1 MKKLTDSQVK
11 AATAPDKPIKLF
23 DADGL
28 YLYVAPSGRKTWR
41 LKYKTRAGKWDEIA
55 IGKYPVISLA
65 EARQIKN
72 SLLADIAKGVDIKA
86 QPAPTETLQ
95 NAITAWIDKHSPN
108 WSVGYFR
115 NVRSAFRHVPAAL
128 LRRPITSITAAELV
142 EVVESVRSSKT
153 GQPAPATG
161 NKLAIRLREVF
172 RYAETR
178 GIVSAIVAE
187 RLPRAA
193 KEPPATHRRAT
204 DDVKALAKDLLT
216 DLDTV
221 ARKAAIVLLLTA
233 CRTKEITRATW
244 SEIDFTTSTLTVPA
258 ARTKMKRE
266 HVVYLSA
273 PVIAILRT
281 LHTPGSPPDGYIFRS
296 PRNPAHPIG
305 PMAILQTLDRIGWLD
320 KTCAHGFRAAFST
333 AAHAQRRFSHQAIE
347 MCLGHHRKSVSAA
360 YNRYDYW
367 DERIEIM
374 HWWATYLCD
383 GAAVAV

>member
-11 AATAPDKPIKLF
+11 SATAPDKPIKLF
-23 DADGL
+23 DGDGL
-28 YLYVAPSGRKTWR
+28 YLYVAVSGRKTWR

-72 SLLADIAKGVDIKA
+72 SLLADIAKGIDIKA

-95 NAITAWIDKHSPN
+95 DAITAWIDKHCSN
-108 WSVGYFR
+108 WSAGYLR
-115 NVRSAFRHVPAAL
+115 NVRSAFRHVPAAI
-128 LRRPITSITAAELV
+128 LRRPVTSITAAELV

-204 DDVKALAKDLLT
+204 DDVKALARDLLA

-221 ARKAAIVLLLTA
+221 ARKASTVLLLTA
-233 CRTKEITRATW
+233 CRTREITRATW

-258 ARTKMKRE
+258 ARTKMRRE

-296 PRNPAHPIG
+296 PRNPARPIG

-320 KTCAHGFRAAFST
+320 RTCAHGFRAAFST

-347 MCLGHHRKSVSAA
+347 MCLGHCRKSVSAA
-360 YNRYDYW
+360 YNRYDYQ
-367 DERIEIM
+367 DERIELM
-374 HWWATYLCD
+374 RWWAAYLCD
-383 GAAVAV
+383 GATLAV

>member
-11 AATAPDKPIKLF
+11 SATAPDRPIKLF
-23 DADGL
+23 DGDGL
-28 YLYVAPSGRKTWR
+28 YLYVAVSGRKTWR

-72 SLLADIAKGVDIKA
+72 SLLADIAKGIDIKA

-95 NAITAWIDKHSPN
+95 DAITAWIDKHCSN
-108 WSVGYFR
+108 WSAGYLR
-115 NVRSAFRHVPAAL
+115 NVRSAFRHVSAAI
-128 LRRPITSITAAELV
+128 LRRPVTSITAAELV

-204 DDVKALAKDLLT
+204 DNVKALARDLLA

-221 ARKAAIVLLLTA
+221 ARKAATVLLLTA
-233 CRTKEITRATW
+233 CRTREITRATW
-244 SEIDFTTSTLTVPA
+244 SEIDFTANTLTVPA
-258 ARTKMKRE
+258 ARTKMRRE

-281 LHTPGSPPDGYIFRS
+281 LHTPGSPPDGYVFRS
-296 PRNPAHPIG
+296 PRDPARPIG

-347 MCLGHHRKSVSAA
+347 MCLGHYRKSVSAA
-360 YNRYDYW
+360 YNRYDYQ

-374 HWWATYLCD
+374 CWWAAYLCD
-383 GAAVAV
+383 SATLAV

>member
-11 AATAPDKPIKLF
+11 SATAPDRPIKLF

-28 YLYVAPSGRKTWR
+28 YLYVAVSGRKTWR

-55 IGKYPVISLA
+55 IGKYPIISLA

-95 NAITAWIDKHSPN
+95 DAITAWIDKHCSN
-108 WSVGYFR
+108 WSAGYLR
-115 NVRSAFRHVPAAL
+115 NVRSAFRHVPASL
-128 LRRPITSITAAELV
+128 LRRSITSITAAELV

-216 DLDTV
+216 DLDTI
-221 ARKAAIVLLLTA
+221 ARKAATVLLFTA
-233 CRTKEITRATW
+233 CRTREITRATW
-244 SEIDFTTSTLTVPA
+244 SEIDFATNTLTVPA

-281 LHTPGSPPDGYIFRS
+281 LHTPGSPPDSYVFRS
-296 PRNPAHPIG
+296 PRNPARPIG

-347 MCLGHHRKSVSAA
+347 LCLGHHRKSVSAA
-360 YNRYDYW
+360 YNRYDYQ

-374 HWWATYLCD
+374 CWWAAYLCD
-383 GAAVAV
+383 GATLAV

>member
-11 AATAPDKPIKLF
+11 AATAPDRPIKLF
-23 DADGL
+23 DGDGL
-28 YLYVAPSGRKTWR
+28 YLYVAVSGRKTWR

-55 IGKYPVISLA
+55 IGKYPIISLA
-65 EARQIKN
+65 DARQIKN
-72 SLLADIAKGVDIKA
+72 SLLADIAKGIDIKA

-95 NAITAWIDKHSPN
+95 DAITAYINKNCPN
-108 WSVGYFR
+108 WSSGYIR

-128 LRRPITSITAAELV
+128 LRRPVTSIAAAELV

-216 DLDTV
+216 DLDTI

-233 CRTKEITRATW
+233 CRTREITRATW
-244 SEIDFTTSTLTVPA
+244 SEIDFTASTLTVPA
-258 ARTKMKRE
+258 SRTKMKRE

-281 LHTPGSPPDGYIFRS
+281 LYTPGSLPDSYIFQS
-296 PRNPAHPIG
+296 PRNPAKPIG
-305 PMAILQTLDRIGWLD
+305 PMAILQTLDRIGWLEKPVRTD
-320 KTCAHGFRAAFST
+320 SEPHS
-333 AAHAQRRFSHQAIE
+333 AQQHT
-347 MCLGHHRKSVSAA
+347 H
-360 YNRYDYW
+360 N
-367 DERIEIM
+367 
-374 HWWATYLCD
+374 
-383 GAAVAV
+383 GASLTKRSKCV

>member
-11 AATAPDKPIKLF
+11 AATAPDRPIKLF
-23 DADGL
+23 DGDGL
-28 YLYVAPSGRKTWR
+28 YLYVAVSGRKTWR

-72 SLLADIAKGVDIKA
+72 GLLADIAKGIDIKA

-95 NAITAWIDKHSPN
+95 DAITAWIDKHSPN
-108 WSVGYFR
+108 WSAGYLR

-204 DDVKALAKDLLT
+204 DDVKALARDLLV

-221 ARKAAIVLLLTA
+221 ARKAATVLLLTA
-233 CRTKEITRATW
+233 CRTREITRATW
-244 SEIDFTTSTLTVPA
+244 SEIDFTASTLTVPA

-273 PVIAILRT
+273 PVIAILCT

-296 PRNPAHPIG
+296 PRNPAKPIG

-360 YNRYDYW
+360 YNRYDYQ

-374 HWWATYLCD
+374 RWWADYLCD
-383 GAAVAV
+383 GATAAV